1 MMTKNKELL
10 KLTLNERK
18 SHIGAFHTSYASVKN
33 RSDKGYY
40 YCQNIQLNGHST
52 PIKDFWGVVVES
64 KVMPR
69 TINNSGCVYLK
80 LLA

>member
-1 MMTKNKELL
+1 MTKNKEL

-18 SHIGAFHTSYASVKN
+18 SQIGAFQASYASVKN

-40 YCQNIQLNGHST
+40 YSQSIQLNGHST
-52 PIKDFWGVVVES
+52 QIKDFWGVVVEC

-69 TINNSGCVYLK
+69 TINKSGCVYMKTLI
-80 LLA
+80 